1 MPTSQKDL
9 PIGIVVT
16 LSSGLSFGGI
26 DLAAPVS
33 FYLFNPRP
41 ESIQYN
47 YPTRGTV
54 IQTFDGGYVDD
65 FGEGLVDIV
74 VSGHTGW
81 GQGVVMD
88 GFMAFLTFRE
98 LVIRLFHQLRAAQA
112 AAGLPIEN
120 VKMYWVDTLN
130 VCVYEVYP
138 ISLMTQKNRQRPLLY
153 QYTLRM
159 TGIKSYGV
167 ADAIGGF
174 LT

>member
-1 MPTSQKDL
+1 MPTSQKYQ

-16 LSSGLSFGGI
+16 LSTSIGGFA
-26 DLAAPVS
+26 LTAPVS

-41 ESIQYN
+41 ESIQYH
-47 YPTRGTV
+47 YPSRGTV
-54 IQTFDGGYVDD
+54 IQTFDGGFVDD

-81 GQGVVMD
+81 REGVVMD
-88 GFMAFLTFRE
+88 GMMAFLTFRE
-98 LVIRLFHQLRAAQA
+98 LVIRLFHQLRAAMA
-112 AAGLPIEN
+112 AAGLPIET

-130 VCVYEVYP
+130 MCVYEVYP
-138 ISLMTQKNRQRPLLY
+138 ISLQTSKNRQRPLLY
-153 QYTLRM
+153 QYTLRL
-159 TGIKSYGV
+159 TGIKSFGV

>member
-1 MPTSQKDL
+1 MPTSQKNR
-9 PIGIVVT
+9 PIGIVIT
-16 LSSGLSFGGI
+16 LSSGLNVGGFDI
-26 DLAAPVS
+26 AAPVS

-41 ESIQYN
+41 ESIQYL
-47 YPTRGTV
+47 YPTRGTI
-54 IQTFDGGYVDD
+54 IQTFDGGFVDD

-81 GQGVVMD
+81 RSGFVMD
-88 GFMAFLTFRE
+88 GFMAFVVFRE
-98 LVIRLFHQLRAAQA
+98 LVVRLFHQLREAQA
-112 AAGLPIEN
+112 AAGKPIEN

-138 ISLMTQKNRQRPLLY
+138 ISLQTQKNRQRPLLY

-167 ADAIGGF
+167 ADLIGGF
-174 LT
+174 LS

>member
-1 MPTSQKDL
+1 MPTSQKNL

-16 LSSGLSFGGI
+16 LSANLGGFGI
-26 DLAAPVS
+26 PAPVS

-41 ESIQYN
+41 ESVQYN

-54 IQTFDGGYVDD
+54 IQTFDGGFVDD

-81 GQGVVMD
+81 RKGLVMD
-88 GFMAFLTFRE
+88 GYLAFVTFRE
-98 LVIRLFHQLRAAQA
+98 LVVRMFHQLRAMQA
-112 AAGLPIEN
+112 AAGQPIEN

-130 VCVYEVYP
+130 LCVYEVYP
-138 ISLMTQKNRQRPLLY
+138 ISLQTSKNRQRPLLY

-167 ADAIGGF
+167 ADMLGGF